1 MNCVKLKNY
10 IGILVGGCNNF
21 LKINKHNVH
30 VMFTN
35 ENLAYNKYIHFKNM
49 MGKKNNNNKIVLID
63 IEKEGDKY
71 MRRKINRSMI
81 VGVLLTSLTIGLVE
95 LNVIPNLYGLFISIG
110 IIFFYIIYFIFYNS
124 IILRAV
130 LDYRNKSLLLY
141 PFMIFKRANLK
152 KQIIISLY
160 EIQKINKIN
169 NYIQIYLK
177 KSNNQMSHKGMTSFF
192 AFFNNIFPMH
202 MPRYTLSKTTKEREK
217 NIDILYPY
225 DYNNL
230 NISVFNKNP
239 TSFKN
244 IPTIKKTEQGYPLN
258 LMEENNLI
266 ALLKL

>member
-1 MNCVKLKNY
+1 
-10 IGILVGGCNNF
+10 
-21 LKINKHNVH
+21 
-30 VMFTN
+30 
-35 ENLAYNKYIHFKNM
+35 
-49 MGKKNNNNKIVLID
+49 
-63 IEKEGDKY
+63 

>member
-10 IGILVGGCNNF
+10 FGILVGRCNNF
-21 LKINKHNVH
+21 LKINKYNVH
-30 VMFTN
+30 VMYTN
-35 ENLAYNKYIHFKNM
+35 EHRAYNKYLHFKNM
-49 MGKKNNNNKIVLID
+49 METKNSNNKIVLID

-71 MRRKINRSMI
+71 MRSKINNSMI
-81 VGVLLTSLTIGLVE
+81 IGVLLTSVTIGLVE
-95 LNVIPNLYGLFISIG
+95 LNIIPSLFGLFTSIG
-110 IIFFYIIYFIFYNS
+110 IIIFYIIYFIFYNS

-130 LDYRNKSLLLY
+130 LDYQNKSLLLY

-152 KQIIISLY
+152 KQIIISLH

-177 KSNNQMSHKGMTSFF
+177 KNNNQISHKGIPSFF
-192 AFFNNIFPMH
+192 SFFNNIFPMH

-217 NIDILYPY
+217 NTDILYPY

-244 IPTIKKTEQGYPLN
+244 VPTIKKTEQGYPLN
-258 LMEENNLI
+258 LIEENILI
-266 ALLKL
+266 SLLKL